1 MASERAR
8 NPLDVAAL
16 LDGGTL
22 GVQVVHVLGPVLDR
36 GIAQVRV
43 LAHEQLDGAGVEVG
57 HVVLGCRAALDEVQA
72 RVVLDDDERVLEL
85 ARALGVEAEVAL
97 QGVVELRALGDVHE
111 RAARP
116 HGAMQRGELVVR
128 RRDELHEVVVDEALV
143 LLVVQRLLDAGVHDA
158 HLGRGILH
166 GVVDELGV
174 VLCADAGEV
183 GLLGLG
189 DAQTVEG
196 VLDVVRDVVPAG
208 LLLCRGLDVGDDV
221 VHVEALDGGAPVGLG
236 ELVVDLER
244 LQARARAS
252 TRARLSS
259 WILTHDFG
267 REARF
272 QVFLVGLVVVEV
284 VHAAIDVVDLCP
296 FLL

>member
-1 MASERAR
+1 M
-8 NPLDVAAL
+8 
-16 LDGGTL
+16 
-22 GVQVVHVLGPVLDR
+22 
-36 GIAQVRV
+36 
-43 LAHEQLDGAGVEVG
+43 
-57 HVVLGCRAALDEVQA
+57 
-72 RVVLDDDERVLEL
+72 
-85 ARALGVEAEVAL
+85 
-97 QGVVELRALGDVHE
+97 
-111 RAARP
+111 
-116 HGAMQRGELVVR
+116 
-128 RRDELHEVVVDEALV
+128 VVDEALV

-236 ELVVDLER
+236 ELVVDFER
-244 LQARARAS
+244 LQAV
-252 TRARLSS
+252 LEHPLGLVFLLGD
-259 WILTHDFG
+259 LTHDFG